1 VIDNA
6 GCTSPVL
13 KLIEAG
19 LVVCDINHADRND
32 ICIIHSFYAVYPN
45 AANHARDI
53 PH

>member
-19 LVVCDINHADRND
+19 LVVCEINDAGRSDIS
-32 ICIIHSFYAVYPN
+32 IIHQFYAVYPN
-45 AANHARDI
+45 TANHARDI
-53 PH
+53 SL